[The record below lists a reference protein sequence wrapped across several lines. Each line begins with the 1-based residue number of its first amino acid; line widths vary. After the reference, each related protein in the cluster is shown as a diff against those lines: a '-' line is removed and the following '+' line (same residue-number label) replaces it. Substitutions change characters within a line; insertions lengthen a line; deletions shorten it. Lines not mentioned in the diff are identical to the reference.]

1 MSKLREQYNNE
12 LRAKIKEQLGLS
24 NIMAVPKVQK
34 IVLNIGLG
42 KATQEKHWVEYGSSI
57 LQRISGQK
65 PVLTKAKKSIS
76 NFKVREGNIVGAK
89 VTLRGPR
96 MYDFLYKL
104 INSTIPRFRDFYG
117 LDDKKGFDGN
127 GNYIMGFKEHIVF
140 PEIGMEDI
148 DKIHGLEIAIV
159 TSAKNDE
166 QAAVLLT
173 ALGFP
178 FKKNKK

>member
-1 MSKLREQYNNE
+1 MNTLREKYNKE
-12 LRAKIKEQLGLS
+12 LRAQIKEQLGMK

-34 IVLNIGLG
+34 VVLNIGLG
-42 KATQEKHWVEYGSSI
+42 KATQDKSWVEYGSSI

-89 VTLRGPR
+89 VTLRGER

-104 INSTIPRFRDFYG
+104 INSTLPRLRDFYG
-117 LDDKKGFDGN
+117 LDNKKGFDGN
-127 GNYIMGFKEHIVF
+127 GNYILGFKEHIVF

-148 DKIHGLEIAIV
+148 EKIHGLEIAV
-159 TSAKNDE
+159 STSAKNDE
-166 QAAVLLT
+166 QAAALLT

>member
-1 MSKLREQYNNE
+1 M
-12 LRAKIKEQLGLS
+12 
-24 NIMAVPKVQK
+24 
-34 IVLNIGLG
+34 
-42 KATQEKHWVEYGSSI
+42 
-57 LQRISGQK
+57 
-65 PVLTKAKKSIS
+65 
-76 NFKVREGNIVGAK
+76 
-89 VTLRGPR
+89 
-96 MYDFLYKL
+96 YKL

-148 DKIHGLEIAIV
+148 DKIHGLEIAIA

>member
-1 MSKLREQYNNE
+1 MNTLREKYNKE
-12 LRAKIKEQLGLS
+12 LRAQIKEQLGMK

-34 IVLNIGLG
+34 VVLNIGLG
-42 KATQEKHWVEYGSSI
+42 KATQDKSWVEYGSSI

-89 VTLRGPR
+89 VTLRGER

-104 INSTIPRFRDFYG
+104 INSTLPRLRDFYG
-117 LDDKKGFDGN
+117 LDNKKGFDGN
-127 GNYIMGFKEHIVF
+127 GNYILGFKEHIVF

-148 DKIHGLEIAIV
+148 EKIHGLEIAIS

-166 QAAVLLT
+166 QAAALLT